1 MIKRIKYMR
10 CEADDVMLGPVYLL
24 IDSDYTIKD
33 IEYLVDR
40 ADKNVMSA
48 LHEKHGRDLIHV
60 FKN

>member
-1 MIKRIKYMR
+1 MR

-40 ADKNVMSA
+40 ADKKVMSA